1 MNIDL
6 DNNCQSIK
14 AKFSKQVNMAVL
26 GLKFNQIKGTKRPN
40 KIERIEW
47 VKLSF
52 TSWLLK

>member
-1 MNIDL
+1 MMNIDL

-40 KIERIEW
+40 KIERIE
-47 VKLSF
+47 
-52 TSWLLK
+52 